1 MIAIAIHDMAANLFA
16 TFHPDGEPRRSDSDE
31 CGFHPDGMISLSTAC
46 YISHSRYPRGL
57 ADVAGYWAE
66 VQIFGGVV
74 VFNRGPEE
82 GARQVS
88 ANIPRRWSDGD
99 PTDDYFLPSVTTH
112 IFILGFRGSFS
123 SSQNP
128 NSQSSAKSA
137 RPGRAKA
144 ANNLPYHLPVSR
156 TPLVLITLLRS
167 GI

>member
-1 MIAIAIHDMAANLFA
+1 MFSSSFNLHLLEMIAIAIHDMAANLFA

-46 YISHSRYPRGL
+46 YINYSRYPRGM

-88 ANIPRRWSDGD
+88 ANIHTWE
-99 PTDDYFLPSVTTH
+99 VE
-112 IFILGFRGSFS
+112 
-123 SSQNP
+123 
-128 NSQSSAKSA
+128 
-137 RPGRAKA
+137 
-144 ANNLPYHLPVSR
+144 
-156 TPLVLITLLRS
+156 
-167 GI
+167 